1 MIRNERLNYDGAT
14 GDSLSLCIAP
24 YAARDCCTNIYLA
37 RFYDELDELDKESDE
52 PITSESIDN
61 DTSRTVRKSLEQET
75 KQ

>member
-1 MIRNERLNYDGAT
+1 MPQG
-14 GDSLSLCIAP
+14 IAILM
-24 YAARDCCTNIYLA
+24 DIYLT

-61 DTSRTVRKSLEQET
+61 DTSKTVRKSLEQET